1 MEAVAKR
8 QRNVITWP
16 SRKKKGSDKE
26 REEGREMEGGGKR
39 ERGRREG
46 KIWLWRKPHSKAAS
60 APAEFPKR
68 HSDSV
73 NFLSILSQI
82 SLQRKR
88 RGTGTTGQENAEDAG
103 LGSRRRGRG
112 KSGEGKSPVGNL
124 FGS

>member
-1 MEAVAKR
+1 MKR
-8 QRNVITWP
+8 HYLALEEKRGV
-16 SRKKKGSDKE
+16 KE
-26 REEGREMEGGGKR
+26 RRGEGWREGERDR
-39 ERGRREG
+39 EREREG
-46 KIWLWRKPHSKAAS
+46 KTWLWRKPHTKAAS

-82 SLQRKR
+82 SFQRKR

-103 LGSRRRGRG
+103 LGSRRHGRG
-112 KSGEGKSPVGNL
+112 ESGEGKSRIGNL